1 MDFIEKLNNIY
12 ETHSNIEI
20 YLDMDGTLVE
30 LLFDKNESYTKKGV
44 YLNKKPITPSEK
56 EIRVN
61 SRSKSAKLRIV
72 ERI

>member
-30 LLFDKNESYTKKGV
+30 LLFDKNESYTKKGGV
-44 YLNKKPITPSEK
+44 FK
-56 EIRVN
+56 
-61 SRSKSAKLRIV
+61 
-72 ERI
+72 